1 MICDAFCLDVL
12 RSCSVPFTLKV
23 AVFNTVVV
31 RIAAAGKAPLAGD
44 MMANDEG
51 DVSLLLALTVNQFPV
66 TRHHEY

>member
-1 MICDAFCLDVL
+1 MICDAFRLDVP

-23 AVFNTVVV
+23 AVFNTVVI
-31 RIAAAGKAPLAGD
+31 RIAVVGKAPLASD

-66 TRHHEY
+66 THHPEY